1 MPDLKAFYQPRTLAE
16 AIALLEEHGEHARP
30 LAGGTSLSISKSPRV
45 EVLVDLRHL
54 GIDHLEPQEQQ
65 LHVGAMVTCTALR
78 RHLATWR
85 PGVLGDAVEQIA
97 SRVLQN
103 QITVGGNCVMV
114 FSWSDLPVALWCL
127 DARFVVQRSL
137 RRELSA
143 DAFFAEHPTHV
154 LAEGELLAEVIVPRP
169 QPGEGSAYVKLARNA
184 TDQSL
189 ASAAALLRV
198 VDGTIQRARLAVGAV
213 RGLPQ
218 LLAGAARHLEGK
230 PPTPALFAEAA
241 AMATSEAKITGDYK
255 ASAEYRQQLVSS
267 LIEDGLELA
276 LRRAGGA
283 A

>member
-1 MPDLKAFYQPRTLAE
+1 MPDLKAFYQPRTLPE
-16 AIALLEEHGEHARP
+16 AIALLEEHGDRARP

-45 EVLVDLRHL
+45 EVLVDLRQL
-54 GIDHLEPQEQQ
+54 GIDRLEQREQ
-65 LHVGAMVTCTALR
+65 LHIGAMVTCAALR
-78 RHLATWR
+78 RHLATWP
-85 PGVLGDAVEQIA
+85 PGLLGDAVAKIA

-127 DARFVVQRSL
+127 GATFVVQRSL

-169 QPGEGSAYVKLARNA
+169 QPGEGSAYVKFTRNA
-184 TDQSL
+184 TDQAL
-189 ASAAALLRV
+189 ASAAALLRLG
-198 VDGTIQRARLAVGAV
+198 DGQIQRASLAVGAV

-218 LLAGAARHLEGK
+218 LLAGAAHHLEGK
-230 PPTPALFAEAA
+230 APTAELFAEAA

-255 ASAEYRQQLVSS
+255 ASAEYRRQLVSS
-267 LIEDGLELA
+267 LIEDGLQLA